1 MQKQLFNYKKKIT
14 KKKLDSKSK
23 VADNNKVNELTGSEW
38 KFATKSVISKAY
50 PVNLQHKL
58 RSEHG
63 GQNPPDLCL
72 DLIKIFTKKNNL
84 VLDPLMGVGG
94 TLIGATLCNRK
105 AVGIEL
111 NNKWINIYK
120 KVCKLEKIK
129 AEQTYHGNAK
139 EVLEKNIKNNSI
151 DFILTDVPYWNVDQL
166 KKTRSKKATI
176 SKLSKFNKSNSLSK
190 EDWLLDMKEIF
201 QKCFKKLKNKKYMG
215 VFIGDIYRDKHY
227 HILSADLANS
237 ISTIKGFNLKANLIW
252 FDQSKSLHVYGYPY
266 SFVPS
271 MIHQNV
277 LIFKKEIDE
286 D

>member
-1 MQKQLFNYKKKIT
+1 MQKQSSNFKKKIT
-14 KKKLDSKSK
+14 KKKLVSKSK

-63 GQNPPDLCL
+63 GQKPPDLCL

-105 AVGIEL
+105 AIGIEL

-139 EVLEKNIKNNSI
+139 EVLEKKIKNNSI

-166 KKTRSKKATI
+166 KKTRSKKAAI

-215 VFIGDIYRDKHY
+215 VFIGDIYRDKNY

-271 MIHQNV
+271 MIHQNI

>member
-1 MQKQLFNYKKKIT
+1 MQKQLFNYKKKLT

-38 KFATKSVISKAY
+38 KFSTKSVISKAY

-63 GQNPPDLCL
+63 GQKPPDLCL

-94 TLIGATLCNRK
+94 TLIGASLCNRK

-237 ISTIKGFNLKANLIW
+237 ISTIEGFNLKANLIW

>member
-63 GQNPPDLCL
+63 GQKPPDLCL

-271 MIHQNV
+271 MIHQNI

>member
-1 MQKQLFNYKKKIT
+1 MQKQLFNYKKKLT

-63 GQNPPDLCL
+63 GQKPPDLCL

-94 TLIGATLCNRK
+94 TLIGASLCNRK

-237 ISTIKGFNLKANLIW
+237 ISTIEGFNLKANLIW